1 MRFLIPLLFFMG
13 SFVGFAQQTPQ
24 FTQFMMNKY
33 VYNPAFAGYEDYVD
47 IKSGFR
53 TQWTGINTSN
63 KTAYLTANLALD
75 KSDRTSNGRTPFM
88 SKTIRRNFS
97 PTYIRQK
104 TKRSG
109 FHQGI
114 GIQAYSDQIGGL
126 TSNSI
131 AGTYAYHL
139 SVGGE
144 NKVAVGATAGYY
156 FRTLNMSGFNVKDP
170 GDPFIMYQDQNL
182 PSLTPSGQVSGGQS
196 LVNVG
201 ALFYNRNFYIGLSA
215 NQLIFDSFS
224 YLRTSNGSDTLTRK
238 TFYPD
243 DADSYKVFNQALLL
257 GTTNPNIFL
266 QTGMEFKSGEFWTYS
281 PSLLIKYM
289 KGVSWGAEAN
299 MRVTFNEAIWTG
311 ATYRH
316 KEAIGFMFGMHLSQQ
331 INLTYSY
338 ETHINGPM
346 QASLGS
352 HELVLALKFRNKVYS
367 VDPAY

>member
-1 MRFLIPLLFFMG
+1 MRFLISLSLFLFP
-13 SFVGFAQQTPQ
+13 FIGFAQQTPQ

-33 VYNPAFAGYEDYVD
+33 VYNPAFAGFEDYVD

-53 TQWTGINTSN
+53 TQWTGLNTSN
-63 KTAYLTANLALD
+63 KTAYVTANMAID
-75 KSDRTSNGRTPFM
+75 KSDRTSLGRTPFM

-109 FHQGI
+109 FHQGL

-126 TSNSI
+126 TSTSI

-144 NKVAVGATAGYY
+144 NKIAVGATGGYY
-156 FRTLNMSGFNVKDP
+156 FRNLNMNGFNVKDA
-170 GDPFIMYQDQNL
+170 GDPFIMYSDQNL
-182 PSLTPSGQVSGGQS
+182 PSLMPSGQVSGGQT

-201 ALFYNRNFYIGLSA
+201 ALYYNRNFYIGLSA

-224 YLRTSNGSDTLTRK
+224 YLRSSDGSDTLTRLTINPEK
-238 TFYPD
+238 TLTY
-243 DADSYKVFNQALLL
+243 QALLL
-257 GTTNPNIFL
+257 GSTSPNLFF

-281 PSLLIKYM
+281 PSILVKYM
-289 KGVSWGAEAN
+289 RGISLGMEAN
-299 MRVTFNEAIWTG
+299 MRVTFNDMIWAG

-316 KEAIGFMFGMHLSQQ
+316 KEAIGLLMGVHLSQQ

-338 ETHINGPM
+338 ETHANGYM
-346 QASLGS
+346 RTSLGS
-352 HELVLALKFRNKVYS
+352 HELVLAMKFRNKVYS

>member
-1 MRFLIPLLFFMG
+1 
-13 SFVGFAQQTPQ
+13 
-24 FTQFMMNKY
+24 MMNKY
-33 VYNPAFAGYEDYVD
+33 VYNPAFAGFEDYID

-53 TQWTGINTSN
+53 TQWTGVNTTN
-63 KTAYLTANLALD
+63 RTAYLTANFAID
-75 KSDRTSNGRTPFM
+75 KSDRTSSGRTPFM

-114 GIQAYSDQIGGL
+114 GIQAASDQIGGL
-126 TSNSI
+126 TSTSL

-144 NKVAVGATAGYY
+144 NKIAVGATAGYY
-156 FRTLNMSGFNVKDP
+156 FRNLNMSGLNVKDP

-182 PSLTPSGQVSGGQS
+182 PSLLPSGQVAGGQT
-196 LVNVG
+196 LINVG
-201 ALFYNRNFYIGLSA
+201 ALYYNRNFYIGLSA
-215 NQLIFDSFS
+215 NQMIFDSFS

-243 DADSYKVFNQALLL
+243 EADSYKVFNQSLLL
-257 GTTNPNIFL
+257 GSTNPNIFL
-266 QTGMEFKSGEFWTYS
+266 QTGMEIRSGEFWTYS
-281 PSLLIKYM
+281 PSVLVKYM
-289 KGVSWGAEAN
+289 RGISLGMEAN
-299 MRVTFNEAIWTG
+299 MRVTFDNRIWAG

-316 KEAIGFMFGMHLSQQ
+316 QEAIGLMFGVHLSQQ
-331 INLTYSY
+331 MNLTYSY
-338 ETHINGPM
+338 ESHINGPM
-346 QASLGS
+346 RTSLGS

-367 VDPAY
+367 VDPAF